1 MILVTRLRTAWHE
14 SGIMENSISI
24 FLLLTNNFL
33 LPYVM
38 IWIGNNF
45 HGGNAWRDHR
55 RLESKSFYKSSG
67 NILDSSRM
75 HHIVHNSIRVLNNN
89 Q

>member
-1 MILVTRLRTAWHE
+1 MHDFGYKIAHCLAR
-14 SGIMENSISI
+14 IMYQRK
-24 FLLLTNNFL
+24 LLLTNNFL
-33 LPYVM
+33 LPYFM

-75 HHIVHNSIRVLNNN
+75 YASYRA
-89 Q
+89 